1 MSAWASVANLGKAK
15 NLKGG
20 LLAYPCESLPFLLE
34 EGMEVAFVP
43 PVLRVP
49 RTGRITHIQEQAGG
63 AYLVSFDSI
72 LSIDQAEQLAGHS
85 VLVRK
90 ADLPE
95 GYDRSLLDLVGFEVF
110 SRDQGHIG
118 TIVSLEENPA
128 HLLLVVESS
137 TGSTIHIPLVEEFL
151 VDLNEEER
159 RIEFD
164 LPAGLV
170 EL

>member
-1 MSAWASVANLGKAK
+1 MSAWARVANLGKT
-15 NLKGG
+15 NNHNGG
-20 LLAYPCESLPFLLE
+20 LLANPSEGLPFLLE
-34 EGMEVAFVP
+34 EGMEVVFVP

-49 RTGRITHIQEQAGG
+49 RVARITRVQEQAGG
-63 AYLVSFDSI
+63 AHLVSFDSI
-72 LSIDQAEQLAGHS
+72 STIDQAEQLVGHS

-95 GYDRSLLDLVGFEVF
+95 GYDQSLLDLVGFEVF

-118 TIVSLEENPA
+118 TIVNLEENPA
-128 HLLLVVESS
+128 HPLLVVESS

-159 RIEFD
+159 RIELD

>member
-1 MSAWASVANLGKAK
+1 MSAWARIANLGKAK

-20 LLAYPCESLPFLLE
+20 LLAYPCEGLPFLLE

-95 GYDRSLLDLVGFEVF
+95 GRFHNPQLLAGCK
-110 SRDQGHIG
+110 
-118 TIVSLEENPA
+118 NA
-128 HLLLVVESS
+128 A
-137 TGSTIHIPLVEEFL
+137 FL
-151 VDLNEEER
+151 YAQSAR
-159 RIEFD
+159 Q
-164 LPAGLV
+164 
-170 EL
+170 